1 MITHSRWRRVLVLAL
16 GISLLAAACGDDDDG
31 GDTTQEN
38 GGGSEDSGT
47 VVFASDQEP
56 DGWNPNTSASSS
68 LALGQIVELV
78 YPAAFRITP
87 DFEVVMDQDLL
98 TSAEMVSEDP
108 QVIEYVIDPDAS
120 WSDGTP
126 ITAEDFE
133 FMWTMRNGSNPDVDT
148 ASTIGYELIESV
160 EGSDEGKTVTVTF
173 NSPYSEWRNLFA
185 DLLPAHLITELGDGD
200 PVVGW
205 NEGLADP
212 PEFSGGPFQ
221 LVDYQAEQSVA
232 LVPNEEFWG
241 EAPSIEELV
250 VRFDVDNAGIPA
262 ALENGEIDMAYPQ
275 PQLDLV
281 EQVEGIEGVETVIN
295 FGLEFEHLDFNLAN
309 SHLAKPEVR
318 EAIGLALDRQ
328 AIVDRTVGQF
338 SEEASVL
345 NNRIWMSNQPQYE
358 AHGDQYQGRDLDA
371 AEQRLSDA
379 GYDCSAEV
387 CTHPED
393 GELSLRISTTGDN
406 RLREDT
412 QLVIQNQLAEAGIEV
427 TIDNL
432 EGNAVFSKFFPDS
445 GMRADQDFDMALFA
459 WTSEPFRSSTGE
471 LYISPGPEMIGL
483 NNTGYSNPDMEALYD
498 QAFAETDPEAG
509 AELYNRIDEMLWEDL
524 PTIPLYQ
531 KPTFLPHRSS
541 IEGVQDNATT
551 AGPLWNA
558 DEWTLAS

>member
-1 MITHSRWRRVLVLAL
+1 MTTHPRWLRVLAL
-16 GISLLAAACGDDDDG
+16 LLGLSLVAAACGDDDDG
-31 GDTTQEN
+31 GDAA
-38 GGGSEDSGT
+38 EDDASSQDGGT

-56 DGWNPNTSASSS
+56 DGWNINTSASSS

-87 DFEVVMDQDLL
+87 DFEVVMDEDLL

-126 ITAEDFE
+126 ISADDFE
-133 FMWTMRNGSNPDVDT
+133 FLWTMSNGSNPDVDT
-148 ASTIGYELIESV
+148 ASTVGYELIESV
-160 EGSDEGKTVTVTF
+160 EGSDDGKTVTVAF
-173 NSPYSEWRNLFA
+173 SSPYAEWRSLFA
-185 DLLPAHLITELGDGD
+185 DLLPAHLISELGDGD

-212 PEFSGGPFQ
+212 PEFSGGPFR
-221 LVDYQAEQSVA
+221 LVDHQPEQSVT

-241 EAPSIEELV
+241 EQPSTDELV

-262 ALENGEIDMAYPQ
+262 ALENDEIDMAYPQ

-281 EQVEGIEGVETVIN
+281 EQVEEIEGVESVIN

-318 EAIGLALDRQ
+318 EAIGFALDRE

-338 SEEASVL
+338 SDEASVL
-345 NNRIWMSNQPQYE
+345 NNRIFLTNQPNHE
-358 AHGDQYQGRDLDA
+358 AHGDDYQSRDVDG
-371 AEQRLSDA
+371 AEQRLDEA

-393 GELSLRISTTGDN
+393 GELSLRLSTTAGN
-406 RLREDT
+406 QLREDT
-412 QLVIQNQLAEAGIEV
+412 QLIIQEQLAEAGIEV

-445 GMRADQDFDMALFA
+445 GLRADQDYDMALFA
-459 WTSEPFRSSTGE
+459 WTGEPFPSATGE
-471 LYISPGPEMIGL
+471 LYISPGPDMIGL
-483 NNTGYSNPDMEALYD
+483 NSTGYSNPEMEALYD
-498 QAFAETDPEAG
+498 QAFAETDSEVA
-509 AELYNRIDEMLWEDL
+509 AELYNQIDEMLWEDL

-558 DEWTLAS
+558 EEWTLAS